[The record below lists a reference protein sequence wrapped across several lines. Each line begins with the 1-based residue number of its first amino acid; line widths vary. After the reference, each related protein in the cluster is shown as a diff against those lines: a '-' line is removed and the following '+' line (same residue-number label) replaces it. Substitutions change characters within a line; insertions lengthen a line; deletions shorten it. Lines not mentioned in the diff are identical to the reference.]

1 MIYKDVGCLLID
13 MDGVILD
20 NAYDNDFWQ
29 NQIPEVI
36 ADSKGI
42 AFEDAQRLAIQ
53 IFNYKKNTKDW
64 YDVDYWSNMLD
75 IDIEAQKRSEK
86 SFSRISL
93 YDGVIDTLS
102 VLKNKTKMI
111 LITNAHRKTLNI
123 KLEKYNLTPY
133 FDEMVC
139 AHELNYVKE
148 DIQLWYMLRSKYRL
162 DYEKTLLVEDTINNI
177 NVGLS
182 AGISGA
188 IYVGDEK
195 FTVSDKI
202 IKLSSINQIL
212 LQSII
217 DNSS

>member
-1 MIYKDVGCLLID
+1 MIFKDIECLLID

-64 YDVDYWSNMLD
+64 YDVDYWSNMLS

-212 LQSII
+212 SAV
-217 DNSS
+217 NYR

>member
-1 MIYKDVGCLLID
+1 
-13 MDGVILD
+13 
-20 NAYDNDFWQ
+20 
-29 NQIPEVI
+29 
-36 ADSKGI
+36 
-42 AFEDAQRLAIQ
+42 
-53 IFNYKKNTKDW
+53 
-64 YDVDYWSNMLD
+64 MLN
-75 IDIEAQKRSEK
+75 IDIEAEKRSEK

-93 YDGVIDTLS
+93 YDGVIDTLNA
-102 VLKNKTKMI
+102 LKNKVKII

-133 FDEMVC
+133 FDDMVC
-139 AHELNYVKE
+139 AHELHYVKE

-212 LQSII
+212 SAV
-217 DNSS
+217 NYR

>member
-1 MIYKDVGCLLID
+1 MIFKDIGCLLID

-42 AFEDAQRLAIQ
+42 GFDDAKRLAIQ

-93 YDGVIDTLS
+93 YDGVIDTLN

-139 AHELNYVKE
+139 AHELHYVKE

-195 FTVSDKI
+195 FTVSDQI
-202 IKLSSINQIL
+202 IKLSSIDQIL
-212 LQSII
+212 SAV
-217 DNSS
+217 NYR

>member
-1 MIYKDVGCLLID
+1 

-102 VLKNKTKMI
+102 VLKNKTRMI

-139 AHELNYVKE
+139 AHELHYVKE

-202 IKLSSINQIL
+202 TKLSSINQIF
-212 LQSII
+212 SAV
-217 DNSS
+217 NYR

>member
-1 MIYKDVGCLLID
+1 MIFKDIGCLLID

-42 AFEDAQRLAIQ
+42 AFDDAKRLAIQ

-212 LQSII
+212 SAV
-217 DNSS
+217 NYR

>member
-1 MIYKDVGCLLID
+1 MIFKDIGCLLID

-42 AFEDAQRLAIQ
+42 AFDDAKRLAIQ

-64 YDVDYWSNMLD
+64 YDVDYWSNMLN

-93 YDGVIDTLS
+93 YDGVIDTLN

-139 AHELNYVKE
+139 AHELHYVKE

-212 LQSII
+212 SAV
-217 DNSS
+217 NYR

>member
-1 MIYKDVGCLLID
+1 MIFKDIECLLID

-36 ADSKGI
+36 ADNKGI
-42 AFEDAQRLAIQ
+42 AFDDAKRLAIQ

-64 YDVDYWSNMLD
+64 YDVDYWSNMLS

-86 SFSRISL
+86 SFSKISL

-195 FTVSDKI
+195 FTVSDQI
-202 IKLSSINQIL
+202 IKLSSIDQIL
-212 LQSII
+212 SAV
-217 DNSS
+217 NYR

>member
-1 MIYKDVGCLLID
+1 MIFKDIECLLID

-36 ADSKGI
+36 ADNKGI
-42 AFEDAQRLAIQ
+42 AFDDAKRLAIQ

-102 VLKNKTKMI
+102 ILKNKTKMI

-139 AHELNYVKE
+139 AHELHYVKE

-202 IKLSSINQIL
+202 TKLSSINQIL
-212 LQSII
+212 SAV
-217 DNSS
+217 NYR

>member
-1 MIYKDVGCLLID
+1 MIFKDIECLLVD

-36 ADSKGI
+36 ADNKGI
-42 AFEDAQRLAIQ
+42 AFDDAKRLAIQ

-111 LITNAHRKTLNI
+111 LITNAHRKTLDI

-212 LQSII
+212 SAV
-217 DNSS
+217 NYR

>member
-1 MIYKDVGCLLID
+1 MIFKDIGCLLID

-42 AFEDAQRLAIQ
+42 AFDDAKRLAIQ

-102 VLKNKTKMI
+102 ILKNKTKMI

-212 LQSII
+212 SAV
-217 DNSS
+217 NYR

>member
-1 MIYKDVGCLLID
+1 MIFKDIECLLID

-36 ADSKGI
+36 ADNKGI
-42 AFEDAQRLAIQ
+42 AFDDAKRLAIQ

-64 YDVDYWSNMLD
+64 YDVDYWSNMLN

-86 SFSRISL
+86 SISRISL

-139 AHELNYVKE
+139 AHELHYVKE

-195 FTVSDKI
+195 FTVSDQI
-202 IKLSSINQIL
+202 IKLSSIDQIL
-212 LQSII
+212 SAV
-217 DNSS
+217 NYR

>member
-1 MIYKDVGCLLID
+1 
-13 MDGVILD
+13 
-20 NAYDNDFWQ
+20 
-29 NQIPEVI
+29 
-36 ADSKGI
+36 
-42 AFEDAQRLAIQ
+42 
-53 IFNYKKNTKDW
+53 
-64 YDVDYWSNMLD
+64 MLD

-212 LQSII
+212 PAV
-217 DNSS
+217 NYR

>member
-1 MIYKDVGCLLID
+1 MIFKDIECLLID

-36 ADSKGI
+36 ADNKGI
-42 AFEDAQRLAIQ
+42 AFDDAKRLAIQ

-102 VLKNKTKMI
+102 VLKNKTKLI

-195 FTVSDKI
+195 FTASDKV

-212 LQSII
+212 SAI
-217 DNSS
+217 NYR

>member
-1 MIYKDVGCLLID
+1 MIFKDIECLLID

-42 AFEDAQRLAIQ
+42 AFDDAKRLAIQ

-64 YDVDYWSNMLD
+64 YDVDYWSNMLN

-102 VLKNKTKMI
+102 VLKNKTKTI

-139 AHELNYVKE
+139 AHELHYVKE

-212 LQSII
+212 SAV
-217 DNSS
+217 NYR

>member
-1 MIYKDVGCLLID
+1 MIFKDIECLLID

-42 AFEDAQRLAIQ
+42 GFDDAKRLAIQ

-102 VLKNKTKMI
+102 VLKNKTKTI

-123 KLEKYNLTPY
+123 KLEKYNLTSY

-139 AHELNYVKE
+139 AHELHYVKE

-202 IKLSSINQIL
+202 IKLSSIDQIL
-212 LQSII
+212 SAV
-217 DNSS
+217 NYR

>member
-1 MIYKDVGCLLID
+1 MIFKDIECLLID

-42 AFEDAQRLAIQ
+42 AFDDAKRLAIQ

-64 YDVDYWSNMLD
+64 YDVDYWSNMLS
-75 IDIEAQKRSEK
+75 IDIEDQKRSEK
-86 SFSRISL
+86 SFSKISL

-195 FTVSDKI
+195 FTASDKI

-212 LQSII
+212 SAV
-217 DNSS
+217 NYR

>member
-1 MIYKDVGCLLID
+1 MIFKDIECLLID

-42 AFEDAQRLAIQ
+42 AFDDAKRLAIQ

-93 YDGVIDTLS
+93 YDGVIDTLN

-139 AHELNYVKE
+139 AHELHYVKE

-195 FTVSDKI
+195 FTVSDQI
-202 IKLSSINQIL
+202 IKLSSIDQIL
-212 LQSII
+212 SAV
-217 DNSS
+217 NYR

>member
-1 MIYKDVGCLLID
+1 MIFKDIECLLID

-42 AFEDAQRLAIQ
+42 AFDDAKRLAIQ

-64 YDVDYWSNMLD
+64 YDVDYWSNMLN

-111 LITNAHRKTLNI
+111 LITNAHRNTLNI
-123 KLEKYNLTPY
+123 ILEKYNLSPY

-182 AGISGA
+182 AG
-188 IYVGDEK
+188 
-195 FTVSDKI
+195 
-202 IKLSSINQIL
+202 LSLIHI
-212 LQSII
+212 
-217 DNSS
+217 

>member
-1 MIYKDVGCLLID
+1 MIFKDIECLLID

-42 AFEDAQRLAIQ
+42 GFDDAKRLAIQ

-93 YDGVIDTLS
+93 YDGVIDTLN

-202 IKLSSINQIL
+202 TKLSSINQIL
-212 LQSII
+212 SAV
-217 DNSS
+217 NYR

>member
-1 MIYKDVGCLLID
+1 MIFKDIECLLID

-42 AFEDAQRLAIQ
+42 AFDDAKRLAIQ

-93 YDGVIDTLS
+93 YDGVIDTLN

-212 LQSII
+212 SAV
-217 DNSS
+217 NYR

>member
-1 MIYKDVGCLLID
+1 MIFKDIECLLID

-42 AFEDAQRLAIQ
+42 GFDDAKRLAIQ

-64 YDVDYWSNMLD
+64 YDVDYWSNMLN

-202 IKLSSINQIL
+202 TKLSSINQIL
-212 LQSII
+212 SAV
-217 DNSS
+217 NYR

>member
-1 MIYKDVGCLLID
+1 MIFKDIGCLLID

-36 ADSKGI
+36 ADNKGI
-42 AFEDAQRLAIQ
+42 AFDDAKRLAIQ

-212 LQSII
+212 SAV
-217 DNSS
+217 NYR

>member
-1 MIYKDVGCLLID
+1 MIFKDIGCLLID

-42 AFEDAQRLAIQ
+42 AFDDAKRLAIQ

-93 YDGVIDTLS
+93 YDGVIDTLN

-123 KLEKYNLTPY
+123 KLEKYNLIPY

-139 AHELNYVKE
+139 AHELHYVKE

-195 FTVSDKI
+195 FTVSDQI
-202 IKLSSINQIL
+202 IKLSSIDQIL
-212 LQSII
+212 SAV
-217 DNSS
+217 NYR

>member
-1 MIYKDVGCLLID
+1 MIFKDIECLLID

-36 ADSKGI
+36 ADNKGI
-42 AFEDAQRLAIQ
+42 AFDDAKRLAIQ

-64 YDVDYWSNMLD
+64 YDVDYWSNMLN
-75 IDIEAQKRSEK
+75 IDIEAEKRSEK

-212 LQSII
+212 SAV
-217 DNSS
+217 NYR

>member
-1 MIYKDVGCLLID
+1 MIFKDIECLLID

-42 AFEDAQRLAIQ
+42 AFDAAKRLAIQ

-93 YDGVIDTLS
+93 YDGVIDTLN

-139 AHELNYVKE
+139 AHELHYVKE

-195 FTVSDKI
+195 FTVSDQI
-202 IKLSSINQIL
+202 IKLSSIDQIL
-212 LQSII
+212 SAV
-217 DNSS
+217 NYR

>member
-1 MIYKDVGCLLID
+1 MIFKDIECLLID

-42 AFEDAQRLAIQ
+42 AFDDAKRLAIQ

-64 YDVDYWSNMLD
+64 YDVDYWSNMLN

-123 KLEKYNLTPY
+123 KLEKYNLTSY

-212 LQSII
+212 SAV
-217 DNSS
+217 NYR

>member
-1 MIYKDVGCLLID
+1 MIFKDIECLLID
-13 MDGVILD
+13 IDGVILD

-42 AFEDAQRLAIQ
+42 AFDDAKRLAIQ

-64 YDVDYWSNMLD
+64 YDVDYWSNMLN

-139 AHELNYVKE
+139 AHELHYVKE

-195 FTVSDKI
+195 FTVSDQI
-202 IKLSSINQIL
+202 IKLSSIDQIL
-212 LQSII
+212 SAV
-217 DNSS
+217 NYR

>member
-1 MIYKDVGCLLID
+1 MIFKDIECLLID

-36 ADSKGI
+36 ADNKGI
-42 AFEDAQRLAIQ
+42 AFDDAKRLAIQ

-148 DIQLWYMLRSKYRL
+148 DIQLWYMLRSKYKL

-212 LQSII
+212 SAV
-217 DNSS
+217 NYR

>member
-1 MIYKDVGCLLID
+1 MIFKDIECLLID

-42 AFEDAQRLAIQ
+42 AFDDAKKLAIQ

-64 YDVDYWSNMLD
+64 YDVDYWSNMLS

-86 SFSRISL
+86 SFSKISL

-139 AHELNYVKE
+139 AHELHYVKE

-212 LQSII
+212 SAV
-217 DNSS
+217 NYR

>member
-1 MIYKDVGCLLID
+1 MIFKDIECLLID

-36 ADSKGI
+36 ADSKSI
-42 AFEDAQRLAIQ
+42 AFDDAKRLAIQ

-64 YDVDYWSNMLD
+64 YDVDYWSNMLN

-212 LQSII
+212 SAV
-217 DNSS
+217 NYR

>member
-1 MIYKDVGCLLID
+1 MIFKDIECLLID

-36 ADSKGI
+36 ADNKGI
-42 AFEDAQRLAIQ
+42 AFDDAKRLAIQ

-64 YDVDYWSNMLD
+64 YDVDYWSNMLN

-212 LQSII
+212 SAV
-217 DNSS
+217 NYR

>member
-1 MIYKDVGCLLID
+1 MIFKDIECLLID

-42 AFEDAQRLAIQ
+42 GFDDAKRLAIQ

-212 LQSII
+212 SAV
-217 DNSS
+217 NYR

>member
-1 MIYKDVGCLLID
+1 MIFKDIECLLID

-42 AFEDAQRLAIQ
+42 GFDDAKRLAIQ

-93 YDGVIDTLS
+93 YDGVIDTLN

-188 IYVGDEK
+188 IYVGDET

-212 LQSII
+212 SAV
-217 DNSS
+217 NYR

>member
-1 MIYKDVGCLLID
+1 MIFKDIECLLID

-20 NAYDNDFWQ
+20 NTYDNDFWQ

-42 AFEDAQRLAIQ
+42 AFYDAKRLAIQ

-64 YDVDYWSNMLD
+64 YDVDYWSNMLS

-86 SFSRISL
+86 SFSKISL

-123 KLEKYNLTPY
+123 KLEKYNLTSY

-195 FTVSDKI
+195 FTASDKI

-212 LQSII
+212 SAV
-217 DNSS
+217 NYR

>member
-1 MIYKDVGCLLID
+1 MIFKDIECLLID

-42 AFEDAQRLAIQ
+42 GFDDAKRLAIQ

-139 AHELNYVKE
+139 AHELHYVKE

-202 IKLSSINQIL
+202 TKLSSINQIL
-212 LQSII
+212 SAV
-217 DNSS
+217 NYR